1 MDLRKYKRFYF
12 IGIKGVGMTMLAQ
25 FLHGLGKEIQGV
37 DIADVFM
44 TDQVLKKEGI
54 KVRAG
59 FDASLIPTD
68 AVIIYS
74 TAYTAE
80 NNEEMRF
87 IEVNKRNFELPIL
100 NYAQAIGAL
109 FNSHKGI
116 AVCGSHG
123 KTTTSAWLGYVLRH
137 VGVDANVLVGARVP
151 QFKASAVRGKSDY
164 FVAEADE
171 YQDKLQ
177 YFSPHGIVLNNIDYD
192 HPDFFKTHKAY
203 FEVFARFTAKLKKND
218 FLAANAADEQ
228 IRKLLPTVKGKVVT
242 YALADKLPK
251 KTEVTLLG
259 HSICREDG
267 WQYFQ
272 VNDFGEFKIQLLGN
286 HNIENALAVLAVA
299 YALGL
304 DPRNLKKALAGFKG
318 TARRAELMGKYKGVP
333 VYDDYGHHP
342 TEVKATLKSFKEA
355 FPKRRLI
362 AVFHPH
368 TFTRTKALYKDFL
381 TSFNDADVLGCL
393 EIYGSAREVQGGI
406 SSRDLISGMKAEGRK
421 KPAKYLA
428 DFDDAL
434 NWLKKTLK
442 PNDVLLL
449 IGAGDIFRVGE
460 RLIRK

>member
-1 MDLRKYKRFYF
+1 MDLRKYKKFYF

-25 FLHGLGKEIQGV
+25 FLHGLGRQVSGS

-54 KVRAG
+54 RFRSS

-74 TAYTAE
+74 AAFNAE

-87 IEVNKRNFELPIL
+87 VEANKRNFDLPIL

-109 FNSHKGI
+109 FNSYKGI

-123 KTTTSAWLGYVLRH
+123 KTTTTAWLGYVLRH
-137 VGVDANVLVGARVP
+137 LGVDASVLVGARVP
-151 QFKASAVRGKSDY
+151 QFKASAVRGKSEY

-171 YQDKLQ
+171 YLDKLQ
-177 YFSPHGIVLNNIDYD
+177 YLLPQGIVLNNIDYD
-192 HPDFFKTHKAY
+192 HPDFFKTHKSY
-203 FEVFARFTAKLKKND
+203 YEVFARFTAKLKKND
-218 FLAANAADEQ
+218 FLVANVADAQ
-228 IRKLLPTVKGKVVT
+228 VRKLLLTVKGKLVT
-242 YALADKLPK
+242 YALASKLK
-251 KTEVTLLG
+251 SKIDVTLLG
-259 HSICREDG
+259 HSVRREDG

-272 VNDFGEFKIQLLGN
+272 VNDFGEFKIQLFGD
-286 HNIENALAVLAVA
+286 HNIENALAVLASA

-318 TARRAELMGKYKGVP
+318 TARRAELMGKYQGMP

-342 TEVKATLKSFKEA
+342 TEVKATLKSFKES
-355 FPKRRLI
+355 FPKRRLV

-368 TFTRTKALYKDFL
+368 TFTRTKALYKEFL
-381 TSFNDADVLGCL
+381 TSFDEADVLGIL

-406 SSRDLISGMKAEGRK
+406 SSRDLISGLKAKGRK

-434 NWLKKTLK
+434 SWLKKTLK

-460 RLIRK
+460 RLIKR